1 MVDMCGGVGDVAE
14 ERRRVEAEVMARVR
28 AAGGTL
34 RQPSLPQSQDG
45 VNVCAA
51 SERIYPRWVE

>member
-1 MVDMCGGVGDVAE
+1 MCGGVGDVAE

-34 RQPSLPQSQDG
+34 RQPSLLQSQDG

-51 SERIYPRWVE
+51 SERVYPRWVE